1 MEVSELLQQTHK
13 LPNVPDVVR
22 ELILQLNNPKADY
35 GVIAEKVI
43 HDQTLSLK
51 LLRLVNSAHFG
62 LSRKV
67 TSINEAI
74 IMLGMAQLKTMV
86 IASGFAGSVKQVE
99 GLDIKQFWAES
110 FQVAALAK
118 WLAEKSTAV
127 DPDTAFTVG
136 LIHNIGR
143 LLLHLTKPKLA
154 EAIQK
159 LVDETDCDRSEA
171 ERVRLNFTTAEAGEA
186 LLRYWQ
192 FPASLSEAVR
202 YHKQPFD
209 ADPPTPLS
217 AIVNIACY
225 INTCM
230 RKKLTTEEVI
240 AMFPAAEAELAGL
253 PPHSASISEDAM
265 QLQSGLE
272 VLI

>member
-22 ELILQLNNPKADY
+22 ELIQQLNNPKADY
-35 GVIAEKVI
+35 SVIAAKVI

-51 LLRLVNSAHFG
+51 ILRLVNSAHFG
-62 LSRKV
+62 LSRKIS
-67 TSINEAI
+67 SINEAI

-86 IASGFAGSVKQVE
+86 IASGFTGSVKEVE
-99 GLDIKQFWAES
+99 GLDLKQFWAES
-110 FQVAALAK
+110 FQVAELAK
-118 WLAEKSTAV
+118 WFADKSNNV

-154 EAIQK
+154 EAIQS
-159 LVDETDCDRSEA
+159 LVDETGCDRSEA
-171 ERVRLNFTTAEAGEA
+171 ERVRLGFTTAEAGQS

-192 FPASLSEAVR
+192 FPASIGEAVR
-202 YHKQPFD
+202 YQVQPFD
-209 ADPPTPLS
+209 AEKPASLS

-225 INTCM
+225 INTCIKTD
-230 RKKLTTEEVI
+230 RPIKDTI
-240 AMFPAAEAELAGL
+240 AMFPVAEAELAGL
-253 PPHSASISEDAM
+253 PANIASTSEEAM
-265 QLQSGLE
+265 QLQSCLNGL
-272 VLI
+272 L

>member
-22 ELILQLNNPKADY
+22 ELIQQLNNPKADY
-35 GVIAEKVI
+35 AVIADKVI

-51 LLRLVNSAHFG
+51 ILRLVNSAHFG
-62 LSRKV
+62 LSRKIS
-67 TSINEAI
+67 SINEAI
-74 IMLGMAQLKTMV
+74 IMLGMVQLKTMV
-86 IASGFAGSVKQVE
+86 IASGFAGSVKEVE
-99 GLDIKQFWAES
+99 GLDLKQFWTDS
-110 FQVAALAK
+110 FQVATLAK
-118 WLAEKSTAV
+118 WFADKSNCA

-154 EAIQK
+154 EAIQT

-171 ERVRLNFTTAEAGEA
+171 EMIRLGFTTAEAGQA

-192 FPASLSEAVR
+192 FPASLGEAVR

-209 ADPPTPLS
+209 AQNPDPLS

-225 INTCM
+225 INACI
-230 RKKLTTEEVI
+230 KKNQPITDAI
-240 AMFPAAEAELAGL
+240 AMFPAADAELAGL
-253 PPHSASISEDAM
+253 PANIASTAGEAM

-272 VLI
+272 GLL